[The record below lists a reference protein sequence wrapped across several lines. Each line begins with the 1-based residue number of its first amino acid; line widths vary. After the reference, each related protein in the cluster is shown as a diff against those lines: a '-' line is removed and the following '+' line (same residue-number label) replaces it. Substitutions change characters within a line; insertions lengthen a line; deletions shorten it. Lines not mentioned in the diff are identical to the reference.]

1 MSADLDPRLTRFTKS
16 LRNRSTEKSG
26 LSILLRDQRFQVV
39 DTPTKRRII
48 ELIGVSATFGIQT
61 FDLVMT
67 PDPRPPV
74 TLDTV
79 ETHFPELTMVEMKV
93 TKKPI
98 KNEALNGFFFGATER
113 ERAMAAALGD
123 KYRFAFVALT
133 DANEYGRPFA
143 VLLTLE
149 ELERRTRPWRV
160 QYQVNFRTDLTVEEV
175 ESSHQLL
182 ILGAESDLDLEVPEP
197 SSDDVLGE

>member
-1 MSADLDPRLTRFTKS
+1 M
-16 LRNRSTEKSG
+16 
-26 LSILLRDQRFQVV
+26 
-39 DTPTKRRII
+39 
-48 ELIGVSATFGIQT
+48 AT
-61 FDLVMT
+61 
-67 PDPRPPV
+67 
-74 TLDTV
+74 
-79 ETHFPELTMVEMKV
+79 
-93 TKKPI
+93 
-98 KNEALNGFFFGATER
+98 
-113 ERAMAAALGD
+113 ALGD

-197 SSDDVLGE
+197 SSDDILGE